1 MGKEVFFMAIE
12 SIVNFYPCKDIEETT
27 EFYVNII
34 GLTLFQDQGKAR
46 IFDSGYGYL
55 GFCQYDHGILATQ
68 TCISFNLKDQK
79 EVDDYYT
86 HFKELKVEGL
96 LPPKKHNQFDVYS
109 FFMKDPN
116 GYQIEF
122 QKIEK

>member
-1 MGKEVFFMAIE
+1 MAIE

-27 EFYVNII
+27 EFYLKVI

-55 GFCQYDHGILATQ
+55 GFCQYDHDMLATQ

-79 EVDDYYT
+79 EVDDYYA
-86 HFKELKVEGL
+86 KLKGL
-96 LPPKKHNQFDVYS
+96 NVDNRAAAWPKWSSSATAIK
-109 FFMKDPN
+109 
-116 GYQIEF
+116 
-122 QKIEK
+122 